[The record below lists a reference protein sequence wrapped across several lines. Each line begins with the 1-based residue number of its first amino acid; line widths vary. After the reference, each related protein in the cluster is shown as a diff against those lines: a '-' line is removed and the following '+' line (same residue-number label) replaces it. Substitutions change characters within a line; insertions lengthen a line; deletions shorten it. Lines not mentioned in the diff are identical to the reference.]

1 MEKVTQKN
9 RREKV
14 ERTTLASKRVQ
25 RSINYV
31 VSQLE
36 RDKTHENIQNQNFL
50 PKMVTQTN
58 FKKKKSRAPIV
69 FD

>member
-1 MEKVTQKN
+1 MEKVTQKD

-14 ERTTLASKRVQ
+14 ERTTFASKRVQ

-50 PKMVTQTN
+50 PKMVN
-58 FKKKKSRAPIV
+58 KL
-69 FD
+69 